1 MNDHNK
7 QHVERRTTMRLDM
20 EKELIDIH
28 WTNEQG
34 QHVSK
39 KIACLDFSKGGLK
52 LDCDQAI
59 PLATETTVV
68 FQGAAKHSQ
77 KLQGK
82 VIRCIQQ
89 ENGWFEIAL
98 RLDE

>member
-1 MNDHNK
+1 MNDYEE
-7 QHVERRTTMRLDM
+7 QQSDRRKAMRLDM
-20 EKELIDIH
+20 EKELIDIQ

-34 QHVSK
+34 KKLTK
-39 KIACLDFSKGGLK
+39 KIACLDFSKGGLR

-59 PLATETTVV
+59 PLDTHTTVV
-68 FQGAAKHSQ
+68 FQAAAKNSQ
-77 KLQGK
+77 QLSGR

-89 ENGWFEIAL
+89 DNGWFEIAL

>member
-1 MNDHNK
+1 MNEQDD
-7 QHVERRTTMRLDM
+7 QQSERRQAMRLDM

-34 QHVSK
+34 QVINK

-59 PLATETTVV
+59 PLDTETTVV
-68 FQGAAKHSQ
+68 FQAAAKNSQ
-77 KLQGK
+77 QLKGK

-89 ENGWFEIAL
+89 DNGWFEIAL